1 MNICSAKCMSTCIS
15 IFFLSTTSIRVIWI
29 FCCSKFSAR
38 LPRQT
43 MDFQVYSKIHII
55 HANWLHWQ
63 GYDDRCH
70 IKIEIRIQKVFQTK
84 NRNGLNVSRLKQF
97 SINHTQHCII
107 MWFSRRFSAFWN
119 GISTYVHNHNNCG
132 RHAYICY
139 GLKLW
144 IQIYANLFRCLFDYY
159 WSMLMTAD
167 EVNESRVL
175 YILRWS
181 IVQIAFQ
188 RCRCNDSSCD
198 FIWNSLRFAVW

>member
-1 MNICSAKCMSTCIS
+1 MNICSANRMSTCSS
-15 IFFLSTTSIRVIWI
+15 IFFFINDIHSSAMDILSKY
-29 FCCSKFSAR
+29 FFSKFSAR

-43 MDFQVYSKIHII
+43 MDFQVYLRIHII

-70 IKIEIRIQKVFQTK
+70 IKIEIRIQKVFQMK
-84 NRNGLNVSRLKQF
+84 NRHGLNVSRLKLF
-97 SINHTQHCII
+97 SINHAQQCII

-139 GLKLW
+139 GSKLW

-167 EVNESRVL
+167 EVNESRAL
-175 YILRWS
+175 YISRWS
-181 IVQIAFQ
+181 IV
-188 RCRCNDSSCD
+188 
-198 FIWNSLRFAVW
+198 